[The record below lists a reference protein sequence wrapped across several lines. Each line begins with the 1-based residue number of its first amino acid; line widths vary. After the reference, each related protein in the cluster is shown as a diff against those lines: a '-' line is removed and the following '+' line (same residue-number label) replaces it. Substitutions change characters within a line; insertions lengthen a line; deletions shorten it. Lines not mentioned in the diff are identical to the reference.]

1 MSIAKSIGC
10 SIDVKKID
18 KSYLTSDDKGRTWL
32 RLRLVNTPDSQYES
46 DYMVVQDLPKE
57 EREDGKKGA
66 ILGNG
71 KAWGPGEGAMA
82 KREGQAV
89 SQTKPIGEDDLPF

>member
-10 SIDVKKID
+10 SIDVTKID
-18 KSYLTSDDKGRTWL
+18 KSYIVTDDKGRKWL
-32 RLRLVNTPDSQYES
+32 RLRLVNTPDSQYQS

-57 EREDGKKGA
+57 DREAGKQGA

-82 KREGQAV
+82 KREGEAV
-89 SQTKPIGEDDLPF
+89 SQTKPVGEDDLPF